1 MEKQENW
8 STEFYKGM
16 DVHVTVLQKEDGS
29 HQWDYT
35 VRVSEP
41 GADSTAE
48 SELAAKSGDDAD
60 YASPDEAL
68 AAGLARGYAI
78 VDQIRR

>member
-29 HQWDYT
+29 RQWDYT

-41 GADSTAE
+41 GVDATAE
-48 SELAAKSGDDAD
+48 SELAAKSGDDGD
-60 YASPDEAL
+60 YASPGEAL
-68 AAGLARGYAI
+68 AAGLSRGYAI
-78 VDQIRR
+78 VDQIRK